1 MAEEEEE
8 WEGGGQGQGQG
19 EMRLVDGVER
29 GAYKKIWRG
38 VERE

>member
-19 EMRLVDGVER
+19 EMRPVDGVER
-29 GAYKKIWRG
+29 RT
-38 VERE
+38 